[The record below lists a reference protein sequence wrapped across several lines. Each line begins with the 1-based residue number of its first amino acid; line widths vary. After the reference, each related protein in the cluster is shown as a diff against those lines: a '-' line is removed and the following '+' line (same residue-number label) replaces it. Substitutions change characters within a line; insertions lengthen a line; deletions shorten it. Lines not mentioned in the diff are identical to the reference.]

1 MKPVLL
7 LTALLLPAGNTAA
20 RERPIT
26 SCTKAPLLAV
36 FQQERP
42 DHILADD
49 ADDKPQ
55 ALARLP
61 RFDRNIWLRSGSEL
75 VCVVVALDSSGM
87 PQELAVSYPA
97 GYALSAEQEQ
107 QILSVQWSPARV
119 DGQPRPALLNM
130 DFRIR

>member
-1 MKPVLL
+1 MKHILL
-7 LTALLLPAGNTAA
+7 LIALLLATGHTAA
-20 RERPIT
+20 RQRPIT
-26 SCTKAPLLAV
+26 SCAKAPLLAV

-49 ADDKPQ
+49 ADEKPQ

-75 VCVVVALDSSGM
+75 VCVVVVLDSNGV
-87 PQELAVSYPA
+87 PQEMAVSHPA

-107 QILSVQWSPARV
+107 QILSVQWSPARL
-119 DGQPRPALLNM
+119 DGQPRPALLSM

>member
-1 MKPVLL
+1 MKPALL
-7 LTALLLPAGNTAA
+7 LTALLLATGNTAA
-20 RERPIT
+20 RERPVT
-26 SCTKAPLLAV
+26 SCSKAPLLAV

-42 DHILADD
+42 DHTLADD

-61 RFDRNIWLRSGSEL
+61 RFDRNIWLRSGSAL
-75 VCVVVALDSSGM
+75 VCVVVALDSNGT
-87 PQELAVSYPA
+87 PQELAVSHPA

-107 QILSVQWSPARV
+107 QILSVQWSPARL